1 MAATKIGNLEQWSE
15 GLGYEVVEGWGK
27 LPEGWEYGDVTGVGA
42 DSEDRVYVFTRSAHP
57 VIVFDRDGRFLGSWG
72 EGTIRRAHGL
82 TVTPD
87 DMVWLT
93 DEGDHTVRKYTR
105 DGRLLQ
111 TLGTPGQPAD
121 TGYAGASGPGCLLT
135 IRRGGGPFHRPTKV
149 AVAPSG
155 DLYITDGYGNAQVH
169 RFSAA
174 GLLLQSWG
182 GPGEGPGQFM
192 LPHGLFVHPDGRV
205 FVCDRENNRIQIF
218 SPAGKF
224 LTAWTDL
231 LRPAGIALHGDLVY
245 VGELYA
251 AKGEVDMVGR
261 TMAETHPSQ
270 VTVRDLTGKV
280 LARWGGPD
288 PLAPGSFTSAHE
300 LCVDRQGDLYVGEID
315 RLARTRTGRHR
326 GIQKFIRGF
335 CAGAQKL

>member
-1 MAATKIGNLEQWSE
+1 MGATSIEHLEQWSE
-15 GLGYEVVEGWGK
+15 GLRYDVAEGWGQ
-27 LPEGWEYGDVTGVGA
+27 LPEGWEYDDVTGLGT

-57 VIVFDRDGRFLGSWG
+57 VIVYDRDGRFLGSWG
-72 EGTIRRAHGL
+72 EGIINRAHGL
-82 TVTPD
+82 TVTAD
-87 DMVWLT
+87 DMIWLT

-105 DGRLLQ
+105 DGKLLQ
-111 TLGTPGQPAD
+111 TLGTPGQPSD
-121 TGYAGASGPGCLLT
+121 SGYSGPSGPGCLLK

-155 DLYITDGYGNAQVH
+155 DLYITDGYGNAEVH

-174 GLLLQSWG
+174 GVLLQSWG
-182 GPGEGPGQFM
+182 GPGEGPGQFN

-218 SPAGKF
+218 SPTGEF
-224 LTAWTDL
+224 LAAWTDT
-231 LRPAGIALHGDLVY
+231 LRPAGAAFHNGLVY

-261 TMAETHPSQ
+261 TMAETRPSQ
-270 VTVRDLTGKV
+270 VTVRDLTGRV

-288 PLAPGSFTSAHE
+288 PFAAGSFTSAHE
-300 LCVDRQGDLYVGEID
+300 LCVDSHGDLYVGEID
-315 RLARTRTGRHR
+315 RLRRTRTGRHR
-326 GIQKFIRGF
+326 GIQKFIRR
-335 CAGAQKL
+335 